1 MRSYGWKRDSNDA
14 RDHKYSAPF
23 RAPVA
28 LPTNVDL
35 RPHMPPVYDQ
45 STLGSCT
52 ANAVAGALQF
62 ERRKK
67 GLPDFTPSRLFLYW
81 NTRAMEGTSDYDS
94 GAMLRDAIKSLGDMG
109 DLPES
114 DWPYDINEF
123 ATKPPL
129 RCYDVATMYSH
140 VQYKRIDQDLDLMR
154 QALAGG
160 DPFVFGFTVYES
172 FESVDVAATGS
183 VPMPGPLEKQL
194 GGHAVLAV
202 GYEDVNQRFII
213 RNSWGPAWGQNGYCT
228 MPYAYLQGRAYASDF
243 WTISV
248 TP

>member
-1 MRSYGWKRDSNDA
+1 MRSYGWKRDNQDF

-23 RAPVA
+23 RAPIA

-45 STLGSCT
+45 STIGSCT

-62 ERRKK
+62 ERLKR

-81 NTRAMEGTSDYDS
+81 NTRAMEGTTDYDS
-94 GAMLRDAIKSLGDMG
+94 GAMLRDAIKSLGDIG

-160 DPFVFGFTVYES
+160 DPFVFGFTVYQA
-172 FESVDVAATGS
+172 FESDIVAQTGDAM
-183 VPMPGPLEKQL
+183 MPEPGEKSL

-202 GYEDVNQRFII
+202 GYDDVKQRFIV
-213 RNSWGPAWGQNGYCT
+213 RNSWGTTWGQAGYFT
-228 MPYAYLQGRAYASDF
+228 IPYAYLIQPMLASDF

-248 TP
+248 AP

>member
-1 MRSYGWKRDSNDA
+1 MRTYGCIRDSNDA
-14 RDHKYSAPF
+14 RDHKYSAPY
-23 RAPVA
+23 RAPIA

-62 ERRKK
+62 ERLKK

-94 GAMLRDAIKSLGDMG
+94 GAMLRDTIKSLGDMG

-114 DWPYDINEF
+114 DWPYDIYQF

-129 RCYDVATMYSH
+129 RCYDVATLYSQ
-140 VQYKRIDQDLDLMR
+140 VTYKRIDQDLDLMR

-160 DPFVFGFTVYES
+160 DPFVFGFMVFES
-172 FESVDVAATGS
+172 FESGEVAQDGL
-183 VPMPGPLEKQL
+183 VCLPEPREKPL

-202 GYEDVNQRFII
+202 GYDDGPQHFIV
-213 RNSWGPAWGQNGYCT
+213 RNSWGPTWGQNGYFT
-228 MPYAYLQGRAYASDF
+228 IPYSYLTDQMLASDF
-243 WTISV
+243 WTLSV

>member
-1 MRSYGWKRDSNDA
+1 MRAYGWVKDSNDA
-14 RDHKYSAPF
+14 RDHKYSAPY
-23 RAPVA
+23 RAPIA

-62 ERRKK
+62 ERIKR
-67 GLPDFTPSRLFLYW
+67 GLPDFIPSRLFLYW
-81 NTRAMEGTSDYDS
+81 NTRAMEGTTDYDS
-94 GAMLRDAIKSLGDMG
+94 GAMLRDAIKSLGDIG

-129 RCYDVATMYSH
+129 RCYDVATYYSH

-154 QALAGG
+154 QALAAG

-172 FESVDVAATGS
+172 FEGDIVAQTGDAM
-183 VPMPGPLEKQL
+183 MPEPGENKL
-194 GGHAVLAV
+194 GGHAVLAA
-202 GYEDVNQRFII
+202 GYDDVKQRFIV
-213 RNSWGPAWGQNGYCT
+213 RNSWGLSWGLNGYFT
-228 MPYAYLQGRAYASDF
+228 IPYSYLLDPMLASDF
-243 WTISV
+243 WTVSV

>member
-1 MRSYGWKRDSNDA
+1 MRAYGWVKDSNDA
-14 RDHKYSAPF
+14 RDHKYSAPY
-23 RAPVA
+23 RAPIA

-62 ERRKK
+62 ERIKR
-67 GLPDFTPSRLFLYW
+67 GLPDFIPSRLFLYW
-81 NTRAMEGTSDYDS
+81 NTRAMEGTTDYDS
-94 GAMLRDAIKSLGDMG
+94 GAMLRDAIKSLGDIG

-129 RCYDVATMYSH
+129 RCYDVATLYSQ
-140 VQYKRIDQDLDLMR
+140 VTYKRIDQDLDLMR
-154 QALAGG
+154 QALAAG
-160 DPFVFGFTVYES
+160 DPFVFGFTVYQA
-172 FESVDVAATGS
+172 FESDIVAQTGDAM
-183 VPMPGPLEKQL
+183 MPEPGENKL
-194 GGHAVLAV
+194 GGHAVLAA
-202 GYEDVNQRFII
+202 GYDDVKQRFIV
-213 RNSWGPAWGQNGYCT
+213 RNSWGLSWGLNGYFT
-228 MPYAYLQGRAYASDF
+228 IPYSYLLDPMLASDF